1 VLCVL
6 CVRHTGGII
15 AGDDVF
21 TKENVIGVDNASD
34 LFGILSC
41 SHRVDMQLKHLL
53 SFFEELAEVRP
64 LLLVRDVVKYSS
76 VVPFF
81 HKEDVV

>member
-1 VLCVL
+1 MLCVL

-64 LLLVRDVVKYSS
+64 LL
-76 VVPFF
+76 
-81 HKEDVV
+81 